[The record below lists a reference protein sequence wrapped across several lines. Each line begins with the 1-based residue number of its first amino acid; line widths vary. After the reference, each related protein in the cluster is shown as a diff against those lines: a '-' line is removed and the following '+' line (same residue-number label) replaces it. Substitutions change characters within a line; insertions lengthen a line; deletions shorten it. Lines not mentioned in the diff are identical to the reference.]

1 MYKTHSISLWR
12 GWKIHFSCPFHDY
25 QSNSHQKIACR
36 EVQNGPQPMFQ
47 VCRSQWAIFWGLSIF
62 LAWSWHVDSK
72 TARKNHTMTDHKIR
86 IIFLM
91 SSLNTKKNICMEK
104 YAHCFSPNAQKL
116 RLFSQVFHFHLKFVW
131 ISSSL
136 KEKNSYRVI
145 ITRWCHLL

>member
-1 MYKTHSISLWR
+1 
-12 GWKIHFSCPFHDY
+12 
-25 QSNSHQKIACR
+25 
-36 EVQNGPQPMFQ
+36 
-47 VCRSQWAIFWGLSIF
+47 
-62 LAWSWHVDSK
+62 
-72 TARKNHTMTDHKIR
+72 MTDHKIR

-145 ITRWCHLL
+145 LSSLKFSMDYPSGTPQQSQTAPTNLCSWTRKLPQTPRDIPLQHHCIALHCNHDDLVNDDDDVDGDVFPYFIIYIECSLR

>member
-1 MYKTHSISLWR
+1 MHFQALFMIPTGKLPAGKSKMAHSLCSKCINGQFLLF
-12 GWKIHFSCPFHDY
+12 FSRL
-25 QSNSHQKIACR
+25 IMACR
-36 EVQNGPQPMFQ
+36 FQN
-47 VCRSQWAIFWGLSIF
+47 CKKKS
-62 LAWSWHVDSK
+62 H
-72 TARKNHTMTDHKIR
+72 HKIR

-104 YAHCFSPNAQKL
+104 YAHCFSPNAKKL

-145 ITRWCHLL
+145 ITR